1 MGAAQTATEPAL
13 RRGRGPCGLRFTLA
27 RQARAAACFAAGRL
41 AENFILSQ
49 EAQRKTTTWGRLPVR
64 RDVET
69 NPPGVLDAFAGKTVI
84 PIALAGE
91 AEKKADGLYKE
102 LVAGRAR

>member
-1 MGAAQTATEPAL
+1 MKLSGAPIDFWTLEPIAL
-13 RRGRGPCGLRFTLA
+13 FFHEVGVNV
-27 RQARAAACFAAGRL
+27 RAPNPNAARL

-69 NPPGVLDAFAGKTVI
+69 NPLGVLDAFRGKTVI
-84 PIALAGE
+84 PLALAGE
-91 AEKKADGLYKE
+91 AEKKANGLYKE
-102 LVAGRAR
+102 LVAGRGR